1 MTVAFDSWVA
11 PIKSPAQI
19 ADNFHI
25 PCLRPS
31 VPEASNS
38 IRGQSNMSLFSIGL
52 SGLNTAQNALTTTS
66 HNFSNAATEGYS
78 RQNTIVASAG
88 GQYTSQGFFGMGS
101 NTTTVTRVYDQFL
114 TGQLRSAQSAS
125 SSLSTYSDQ
134 ISQIDN
140 LLADQKGGLAP
151 LMQKF
156 FSAVQAVA
164 DTPAD
169 PAARQGMLSAGQAL
183 VGQVRSASNYF
194 KQLQSGVNEQIGTAV
209 DQINGYTKQ
218 ITNLNG
224 EIAKLKALSGGQP
237 PNDLLD
243 QRDQAVSQLTKLV
256 GAKVVVQDGGT
267 YNVFIGNGQPL
278 VMGNES
284 YDLKAVASAADPGR
298 TVVAYTV
305 PGGGQRES
313 ESGTITGGSLGGLLQ
328 FRSESLDSAQN
339 AIGRLSLAI
348 GQAFNDQHKLGMDLN
363 GAIGTDMFKLG
374 TATTLANANNT
385 GGALAQTTIKVT
397 SALTISDYTLSFDG
411 ANYTIT
417 RLSDKQVTQSSSI
430 PMTVDGFTIQVN
442 GAMNANDSFLIQP
455 TRNAASSFDMA
466 INDPAQIAAASPA
479 RADAAS
485 TNTGKGTA
493 LLSSVSS
500 PFTLPTGPITATY
513 DGTGYT
519 FADASGTA
527 ITPSTTV
534 VNGANTEYT
543 INGLTFSFG
552 GTPSVNDKFA
562 LSANSGAVKN
572 NGNALALAK
581 LQTAKIIGGVSS
593 FNDAYA
599 QLVNDVGTRAKSVQI
614 ASTSQDSI
622 TTQIKTA
629 QQSVSGVNMDEETV
643 SMLRYQQMYQA
654 NARVIQAATT
664 LFDTIIGI
672 GR

>member
-1 MTVAFDSWVA
+1 
-11 PIKSPAQI
+11 
-19 ADNFHI
+19 
-25 PCLRPS
+25 
-31 VPEASNS
+31 
-38 IRGQSNMSLFSIGL
+38 MSLFSIGL

-66 HNFSNAATEGYS
+66 HNFANAATEGYS

-101 NTTTVTRVYDQFL
+101 NTTTVARVYDQFL
-114 TGQLRSAQSAS
+114 TGQLRGAQSAS
-125 SSLSTYSDQ
+125 SALSTYSDQ
-134 ISQIDN
+134 IGQIDN

-194 KQLQSGVNEQIGTAV
+194 KQLQAGVNEQLGTAV
-209 DQINGYTKQ
+209 DQINSYTKQ
-218 ITNLNG
+218 ISNLNG
-224 EIAKLKALSGGQP
+224 QIAKLKALSGGQP

-243 QRDQAVSQLTKLV
+243 QRDQAVSELTKLV

-305 PGGGQRES
+305 PGGGLRES
-313 ESGTITGGSLGGLLQ
+313 ESGAITGGSLGGLLQ
-328 FRSESLDSAQN
+328 FRSETLDSAQN
-339 AIGRLSLAI
+339 SIGRLSLAI
-348 GQAFNDQHKLGMDLN
+348 GQAFNDQHKLGMDMN
-363 GAIGTDMFKLG
+363 GDIGTDMFKLG
-374 TATTLANANNT
+374 SATTLSNANNT
-385 GGALAQTTIKVT
+385 SSAIAQATVTDASAMTT
-397 SALTISDYTLSFDG
+397 SDYTLEFDG
-411 ANYTIT
+411 TNYKLT
-417 RLSDKQVTQSSSI
+417 RMSDKHVETFAPTDPIQF
-430 PMTVDGFTIQVN
+430 DGFSVKLN
-442 GAMNANDSFLIQP
+442 GTPNAHDSFLIQP
-455 TRNAASSFDMA
+455 TRNAAASFDMA
-466 INDPAQIAAASPA
+466 ISDPAKIAAAAPA
-479 RADAAS
+479 GVDAAT
-485 TNTGKGTA
+485 TNQGSGTASLGSVAPGFTPMTGK
-493 LLSSVSS
+493 
-500 PFTLPTGPITATY
+500 IIATY

-519 FADASGTA
+519 FTDASGAA
-527 ITPSTTV
+527 ITPDSTAT
-534 VNGANTEYT
+534 NGANTDYT
-543 INGLTFSFG
+543 FGGLTFTFG
-552 GTPSVNDKFA
+552 GTPKAGDSFTLGSNA
-562 LSANSGAVKN
+562 GAVKN

-581 LQTAKIIGGVSS
+581 LQSAKTIGGVSS

-599 QLVNDVGTRAKSVQI
+599 QLVNDVGTRAKSMQI

-622 TTQIKTA
+622 TAQITAA

-643 SMLRYQQMYQA
+643 SMLRFQQMYQA
-654 NARVIQAATT
+654 NARVIQAAST

>member
-1 MTVAFDSWVA
+1 
-11 PIKSPAQI
+11 
-19 ADNFHI
+19 
-25 PCLRPS
+25 
-31 VPEASNS
+31 
-38 IRGQSNMSLFSIGL
+38 MSLFSIGL

-66 HNFSNAATEGYS
+66 HNFANAATEGYT

-101 NTTTVTRVYDQFL
+101 NTTSVTRVYDQFL
-114 TGQLRSAQSAS
+114 TGQLRGAQSAS
-125 SSLSTYSDQ
+125 SALSTYSDQ

-156 FSAVQAVA
+156 FASVQAVA

-209 DQINGYTKQ
+209 GQINSYTRQ
-218 ITNLNG
+218 IANLNG
-224 EIAKLKALSGGQP
+224 EIVKLKALSGGQP

-243 QRDQAVSQLTKLV
+243 QRDQAVAELTKLV

-267 YNVFIGNGQPL
+267 YNVFVGNGQPL

-284 YDLKAVASAADPGR
+284 YDMKAIPSSADASR
-298 TVVAYTV
+298 TVVAYSI
-305 PGGGQRES
+305 PGGGVREI
-313 ESGTITGGSLGGLLQ
+313 ESGAITGGSLGGLLQ
-328 FRSESLDSAQN
+328 FRSETLDSAQN

-363 GAIGTDMFKLG
+363 GAVGTDMFTLG
-374 TATTLANANNT
+374 TATTLANDNNT
-385 GGALAQTTIKVT
+385 GGALAQTTVT
-397 SALTISDYTLSFDG
+397 DASVLTTSDYTLKFDG
-411 ANYTIT
+411 TNYTLT
-417 RLSDKQVTQSSSI
+417 RLSDKHVETFAATDPI
-430 PMTVDGFTIQVN
+430 TFDGFTVQVS
-442 GAMNANDSFLIQP
+442 GTMGSNDSFLIQP
-455 TRNAASSFDMA
+455 TRNAAASFDMA
-466 INDPAQIAAASPA
+466 ITDPAKIAAASPA
-479 RADAAS
+479 RADALS
-485 TNTGKGTA
+485 TNTGSGTA
-493 LLSSVSS
+493 TLSNVA
-500 PFTLPTGPITATY
+500 PGFTPMTNKIIATY
-513 DGTGYT
+513 NGTGYT
-519 FADASGTA
+519 FTDATSGAT
-527 ITPSTTV
+527 ITPSSTA
-534 VNGANTEYT
+534 VNGSNTEYT

-552 GTPSVNDKFA
+552 GTPNVNDKFTLA
-562 LSANSGAVKN
+562 ANAGAVSN

-581 LQTAKIIGGVSS
+581 LQTAKTIGGVSS

-614 ASTSQDSI
+614 ASASQDSI
-622 TTQIKTA
+622 TAQVRSA